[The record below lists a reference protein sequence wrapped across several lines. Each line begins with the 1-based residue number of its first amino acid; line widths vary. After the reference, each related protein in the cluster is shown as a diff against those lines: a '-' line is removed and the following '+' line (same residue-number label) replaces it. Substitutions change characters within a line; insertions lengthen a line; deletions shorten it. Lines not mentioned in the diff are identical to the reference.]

1 MLSLVS
7 SRESLSDEVVL
18 GTPDTAS
25 GFKFGSDQHVEKTET
40 MGAFEITQEE

>member
-1 MLSLVS
+1 MLSPIS

-25 GFKFGSDQHVEKTET
+25 GFKLGSDQYVEKTET
-40 MGAFEITQEE
+40 IGAFEIIQEE